1 MKLYEITSQYLQLLE
16 LAEDPDMDPEILTD
30 TMEAIQGDF
39 EEKADGYAKVIS
51 NITAEAEAVKKEI
64 DRLQAR
70 KKALEGSAKRIKENL
85 QRAMIETDHKKFK
98 TTLFSFSVQKNAP
111 SVVIDADD
119 IWKLP
124 AEFII
129 IPDPVADKTA
139 LKEALKSGKE
149 YPGIAHLEQS
159 ESLRIR

>member
-51 NITAEAEAVKKEI
+51 NLTAEAEAVKKEI

-70 KKALEGSAKRIKENL
+70 KKAREGSAKRIKENL
-85 QRAMIETDHKKFK
+85 QRAMIDTDHKKFK
-98 TTLFSFSVQKNAP
+98 TTLFSFS
-111 SVVIDADD
+111 
-119 IWKLP
+119 
-124 AEFII
+124 
-129 IPDPVADKTA
+129 
-139 LKEALKSGKE
+139 KS
-149 YPGIAHLEQS
+149 
-159 ESLRIR
+159 